1 MMSSTP
7 TDKQF
12 SKPELLRDVE
22 LLLDERFIAE
32 RKKRHRAEQLGRYA
46 LILAAVSLLAT
57 SLMGYTL
64 YDRRGPGISA
74 GKVRTREVSLIDNT
88 GKVRGRW
95 SMLPEGGTRLSFLD
109 DAGVERM
116 RLTLLNNGAQ
126 GITLADARGE
136 GRVVLSLEGG
146 EGSRLTFA
154 DAAGRPRTI
163 LGLSSQQAATLIFAD
178 EYATPR
184 AAVGLEPDGRGTFM
198 LPSGRSRPPGQEPIP
213 DADATEPADSTNT
226 TTGEQ

>member
-1 MMSSTP
+1 MMSSTT

-12 SKPELLRDVE
+12 SRPEIIRDFE
-22 LLLDERFIAE
+22 LILDERMAIERRKRQRAE
-32 RKKRHRAEQLGRYA
+32 RFGRYGFIMA
-46 LILAAVSLLAT
+46 GVALLAT
-57 SLMGYTL
+57 LLMGYTL
-64 YDRRGPGISA
+64 YDRRGPGINA
-74 GKVRTREVSLIDNT
+74 GKVRTREISLVDAGGN
-88 GKVRGRW
+88 VRGRW
-95 SMLPEGGTRLSFLD
+95 MMLPEGGTRLSFLD

-116 RLTLLNNGAQ
+116 RMTLLHSGAQ

-178 EYATPR
+178 EEAAPR
-184 AAVGLEPDGRGTFM
+184 AAFGLEPDGRGTFM
-198 LPSGRSRPPGQEPIP
+198 LPSSRSRE
-213 DADATEPADSTNT
+213 ASTSEQSNGDT
-226 TTGEQ
+226 TTNGTSR